1 MRRDNIFSY
10 LCEFSGR
17 LRKKS
22 GSGSAVNAVGE
33 IRREKTR
40 EEKRYTES
48 IKTRRLFLLF
58 FSSYAT
64 IKA

>member
-1 MRRDNIFSY
+1 MRRGNIFSY

-33 IRREKTR
+33 IRREKNA
-40 EEKRYTES
+40 
-48 IKTRRLFLLF
+48 RRKKICGK
-58 FSSYAT
+58 Y
-64 IKA
+64 